1 MFEELAKVIEEFG
14 KDKGIDRK
22 MVMEAIETALV
33 TAAKKKLG
41 PHVEIEAQ
49 FNDETNEVEL
59 YQFKTVVENEDVA
72 DPDIEVELQEAQK
85 EDPEVELGDSIG
97 IKLDAE
103 IFGRIAAQTA
113 KQVINQKIRDAEREI
128 IYSEFL
134 ARKGEII
141 SGIVRRFERVTV
153 VVDLGK
159 TEAYM
164 PVKEQIPG
172 EQYRIGDRIQAYLLD
187 VQQTTRG
194 PQIILSRATP
204 LYLIKLFEMEV
215 PEIYEGIVSIK
226 GAARDPGARAKIAVQ
241 SKDKDVDP
249 VGACVGIRGARVQ
262 NIVSELKGERIDI
275 IQYNEDIAKYACA
288 ALAPAEVS
296 KVMMD
301 ETNKYMEVVV
311 PDGQLS
317 LAIGK
322 RGQNVRLAAQLTG
335 WKIDVIGETGM
346 SQRYDD
352 ARFSL
357 TQVEGVSDTLATA
370 LFQNGYKSIFELAEA
385 EVDEIKTV
393 PGVDSEEV
401 AKNIIDSAKEMVDSG
416 KVIVKTQD
424 EKFTVVEKKTADEL
438 LREEMQMLLQKE
450 KTLDDTSE
458 LMKIKGVGPSMIK
471 AINEAGINTVEEL
484 VATKEEELLEKVNWE
499 DKEAMK
505 KIHLNA
511 TVICNEKLIGEG
523 KMSGFN
529 EEDKQRLTS
538 LTELTSS
545 VLLRLA
551 ATGYDSIKSVTSSSF
566 EEFAQKTGLDD
577 KAQTIYDAIKSIE
590 GTVE

>member
-1 MFEELAKVIEEFG
+1 MMFEELAKVIEQFG

-22 MVMEAIETALV
+22 MVQEAIEIALV
-33 TAAKKKLG
+33 MAAKKKLG

-59 YQFKTVVENEDVA
+59 FQFKTVVEDDDVA
-72 DPDIEVELQEAQK
+72 DPDTEIELAEAQK
-85 EDPEVELGDSIG
+85 DDPDVELGDSIG
-97 IKLDAE
+97 VKLDAE

-215 PEIYEGIVSIK
+215 PEIYEGIVTIK
-226 GAARDPGARAKIAVQ
+226 SAARDPGARAKIAV
-241 SKDKDVDP
+241 SSRDKDVDP
-249 VGACVGIRGARVQ
+249 VGACVGVRGARVQ

-275 IQYNEDIAKYACA
+275 VPYNEDIAKFACS

-296 KVMMD
+296 KVLID
-301 ETNKYMEVVV
+301 EDNKFMEVVV
-311 PDGQLS
+311 PDTQLS

-335 WKIDVIGETGM
+335 WKIDVMGETGM

-352 ARFSL
+352 AKFSL
-357 TQVEGVSDTLATA
+357 TQVPGITDTLATL
-370 LFQNGYKSIFELAEA
+370 LFQNGYKTIFEIAEA
-385 EVDEIKTV
+385 KTGDILGIPGFDNEDNVNKIIEAAKTV
-393 PGVDSEEV
+393 V
-401 AKNIIDSAKEMVDSG
+401 ASG
-416 KVIVKTQD
+416 NVIVKNVD
-424 EKFTVVEKKTADEL
+424 EKFTVVEKKTADQL
-438 LREEMQMLLQKE
+438 LREEMQMLLKKE
-450 KTLDDTSE
+450 QSANAEAVSDLLDV
-458 LMKIKGVGPSMIK
+458 KGVGPSMVK
-471 AINEAGINTVEEL
+471 AMNEAGITNTEGLAGMEES
-484 VATKEEELLEKVNWE
+484 TLLGTVNWE
-499 DKEAMK
+499 NKDELKAVHKEA
-505 KIHLNA
+505 
-511 TVICNEKLIGEG
+511 VIAHKESLIKAGKLE
-523 KMSGFN
+523 GFN
-529 EEDKQRLTS
+529 EEEKQRLLEVS
-538 LTELTSS
+538 GLSNS

-551 ATGYDSIKSVTSSSF
+551 ACGLNSIKLIKASSLEDFTSLNAMPNEKA
-566 EEFAQKTGLDD
+566 EEVYNAV
-577 KAQTIYDAIKSIE
+577 KSL
-590 GTVE
+590 

>member
-1 MFEELAKVIEEFG
+1 MMFEELAKVIEQFG

-22 MVMEAIETALV
+22 MVLEAIEIALV
-33 TAAKKKLG
+33 MAAKKKLG

-59 YQFKTVVENEDVA
+59 FQFKTVVEDDDVA
-72 DPDIEVELQEAQK
+72 DPDTEIELGEAQK
-85 EDPEVELGDSIG
+85 DDPDVELGDSIG
-97 IKLDAE
+97 VKLDAE

-141 SGIVRRFERVTV
+141 SGIVRRFERLTV

-204 LYLIKLFEMEV
+204 LYLVKLFEMEV

-226 GAARDPGARAKIAVQ
+226 SAARDPGARAKIAV
-241 SKDKDVDP
+241 SSRDKDVDP
-249 VGACVGIRGARVQ
+249 VGACVGVRGARVQ

-275 IQYNEDIAKYACA
+275 IPYNEDIAKFACS

-296 KVMMD
+296 KVLID
-301 ETNKYMEVVV
+301 EDNKFMEVVV
-311 PDGQLS
+311 PDTQLS

-335 WKIDVIGETGM
+335 WKIDVMGETGM

-352 ARFSL
+352 AKFSL
-357 TQVEGVSDTLATA
+357 TQVPGITDTLATL
-370 LFQNGYKSIFELAEA
+370 LFQNGYKTIFEIAEA
-385 EVDEIKTV
+385 KTAEILGLPGFDNEETVAKIIEAAKTV
-393 PGVDSEEV
+393 VE
-401 AKNIIDSAKEMVDSG
+401 SG
-416 KVIVKTQD
+416 NVLVKTPD

-438 LREEMQMLLQKE
+438 LREEMQMLLKKE
-450 KTLDDTSE
+450 QSANAEAVSDLLD
-458 LMKIKGVGPSMIK
+458 IKGVGPSMVK
-471 AINEAGINTVEEL
+471 AMNEAGVMNIEGLASMEETTF
-484 VATKEEELLEKVNWE
+484 VDSVNWE
-499 DKEAMK
+499 NKEELKAVYKEA
-505 KIHLNA
+505 
-511 TVICNEKLIGEG
+511 LINHKETLIKEG
-523 KMSGFN
+523 KLEGFN
-529 EEDKQRLTS
+529 EEEKQRL
-538 LTELTSS
+538 LELSGLSNS

-551 ATGYDSIKSVTSSSF
+551 AS
-566 EEFAQKTGLDD
+566 GLN
-577 KAQTIYDAIKSIE
+577 SIE
-590 GTVE
+590 LIKASSLEDFVSLNAVPNEKAEEVYNAVKAL